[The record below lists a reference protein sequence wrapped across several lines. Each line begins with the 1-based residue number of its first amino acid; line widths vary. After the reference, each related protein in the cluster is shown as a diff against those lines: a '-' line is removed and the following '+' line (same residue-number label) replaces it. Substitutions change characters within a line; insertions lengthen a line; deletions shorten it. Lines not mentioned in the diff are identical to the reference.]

1 MLAIVAF
8 LPILATL
15 ILMLAFN
22 WPAKWCLMISW
33 AMACI
38 LAPTLWNVEIIDVV
52 ANSILGVLSS
62 LDVLIII
69 FGAILLMNTLK
80 ASGATAAINRGFM
93 NINPDKRVQAVIIG
107 FAFCSFIEAAAG
119 FGTPAALAG
128 PLMVS
133 LGFPPMAAAV
143 IALICDSVAVS
154 FGAVGTPV
162 NQSIA
167 ILSDPKATDY
177 AIYAAHPEKY
187 NAAFGLWTAIPHA
200 IVGTFLPLLVLLI
213 TTKVFG
219 KEKSFKPALEAAP
232 FAIFAGLTL
241 SVPMLLLAMFMGHD
255 FASLLASLIS
265 IGATVV
271 AAKVGFLCP
280 KKTWDFGNKEDW
292 NPDWLSTQKV
302 APPKESSM
310 SILKAWT
317 PYLLIAVIL
326 VVTRIP
332 QLGVKALLNG
342 TSTSNPLPGTYFSIN
357 NILGRG
363 LTYTLKW
370 AYLPG
375 TFFVVVALITTLLHG
390 MKKKEVG
397 TAFKDTFKQ
406 ISGAA
411 IAIIFGLALVKVMS
425 FDPDGTGTECISM
438 MTEMANGLA
447 SLVNEFTFIVIS
459 PFIGVLGSFVSG
471 SNTVSNTLFTSL
483 QYLTAEKVGVA
494 TVFAV
499 AMQTVG
505 GAIGHITCI
514 HSAVAASA
522 TLGISGKEGKLI
534 KTNFPAMLIYALG
547 VIAVFLVAHFVFGIN
562 PDPVVAEEVVNV
574 VA

>member
-1 MLAIVAF
+1 MFLLLAIVAF

-15 ILMLAFN
+15 VLMLAFN

-33 AMACI
+33 AMSCV
-38 LAPTLWNVEIIDVV
+38 LAFTLWDVEVLEIV
-52 ANSILGVLSS
+52 ANSLLGALSS
-62 LDVLIII
+62 LDVLIIV
-69 FGAILLMNTLK
+69 FGAILVMNTLK

-107 FAFCSFIEAAAG
+107 FSFCSFIEAAAG

-162 NQSIA
+162 NQSISL
-167 ILSDPKATDY
+167 IKDLP
-177 AIYAAHPEKY
+177 IYAADPAGY
-187 NAAFGLWTAIPHA
+187 NASFAFWTALPHA
-200 IVGTFLPLLVLLI
+200 VVGTFLPLIVLMI

-219 KEKSFKPALEAAP
+219 KEKSFKPALKAAP
-232 FAIFAGLTL
+232 FALFAGLSL

-255 FASLLASLIS
+255 FASLLAALFS
-265 IGATVV
+265 ICVTIL
-271 AAKVGFLCP
+271 AAKKGFLCP
-280 KKTWDFGNKEDW
+280 KDVWSFGTRDEWPDDW
-292 NPDWLSTQKV
+292 KATHRV
-302 APPKESSM
+302 APMEESKM
-310 SILKAWT
+310 SLIKAWT
-317 PYLLIAVIL
+317 PYVLIAVLL
-326 VVTRIP
+326 VATRIP
-332 QLGVKALLNG
+332 ALGLKEILNN
-342 TSTSNPLPGTYFSIN
+342 NPLPAFKISVN
-357 NILGRG
+357 NILGFEN
-363 LTYTLKW
+363 LDYTLKW

-375 TFFVVVALITTLLHG
+375 TFFIVVALIVHFMHG
-390 MKKKEVG
+390 MNKSQIKEAWTV
-397 TAFKDTFKQ
+397 TFKQ

-425 FDPDGTGTECISM
+425 YDPDGAGEKLSM
-438 MTEMANGLA
+438 MTQMAQALSAGLNDLA
-447 SLVNEFTFIVIS
+447 FIIIS

-471 SNTVSNTLFTSL
+471 SNTVSNTLFTNL
-483 QYLTAEKVGVA
+483 QFETAAGVGVS

-505 GAIGHITCI
+505 GAVGNITCI
-514 HSAVAASA
+514 NNAVAASA

-534 KTNFPAMLIYALG
+534 KINFPAMLIYTLG
-547 VIAVFLVAHFVFGIN
+547 VVAVFLIAHFLLGLN
-562 PDPVVAEEVVNV
+562 PDPKVAEVINEVVAN
-574 VA
+574 A